1 MTDTQLKKALKE
13 TEIFARTSPQHKY
26 RIVDLLKKQGEVVAV
41 TGDGVNDAPALK
53 HADVGIA
60 MGIKGTEATKE
71 VADIV
76 LKDDNFTTIVNTIEE
91 GRRIYHNILAF
102 IKYMLSANFDT
113 IMAVGVLTV
122 MGFPLPILPLQI
134 LWINIATD
142 ALPAL
147 ALGQSPAPPG
157 IMEERP
163 HPKQER
169 IFKKFFGF
177 IMTAVVF
184 QTFANLAVY
193 FYGTSID
200 TASGIDTSILH
211 DPSHARTFVFTQ
223 IVMFELFFVFVC
235 KEEKSVTIK
244 SLLSNK
250 ALIGAVILSFIF
262 QLLMIYTPFMQT
274 VFKTVPLSFTHW
286 LVIVTLAATS
296 LLVPKTTRILKK
308 NLPTLRPWL
317 TNF

>member
-1 MTDTQLKKALKE
+1 
-13 TEIFARTSPQHKY
+13 
-26 RIVDLLKKQGEVVAV
+26 LLKKQGEVVAV

-71 VADIV
+71 VADMV
-76 LKDDNFTTIVNTIEE
+76 LKDDNFSTIVNTIEE

-113 IMAVGVLTV
+113 IMAVGLLTI
-122 MGFPLPILPLQI
+122 MGFPLPVLALQI

-147 ALGQSPAPPG
+147 ALGQSPTPPG
-157 IMEERP
+157 IMEEKP

-177 IMTAVVF
+177 ILVAVVF
-184 QTFANLAVY
+184 QTFANLAIY
-193 FYGTSID
+193 FYGANID
-200 TASGIDTSILH
+200 ATTGIDLSALSE
-211 DPSHARTFVFTQ
+211 PSHARTLVFTQ

-235 KEEKSVTIK
+235 KEERSVSVK

-250 ALIGAVILSFIF
+250 SLIGAVILSFIL
-262 QLLMIYTPFMQT
+262 QLLMIYTPFMQNI
-274 VFKTVPLSFTHW
+274 FKTVPLSLTHW
-286 LVIVTLAATS
+286 IVIIALASTS
-296 LLVPKTTRILKK
+296 LLVPKTLRIFRKI
-308 NLPTLRPWL
+308 
-317 TNF
+317 FSH